1 MKVHLTVLSFL
12 VLKHQVQITTINTK
26 CSCSKSNFSI
36 QPKVFEF
43 LFLIALQVIC
53 SPQIL
58 VQLFDLHI
66 RNLES
71 VEHLDKHLDAG
82 NDSLRQSIRCQTK
95 TTSDRKS
102 SFVIEFRSPFFRAL
116 TFLDDFSLP

>member
-71 VEHLDKHLDAG
+71 VEHLDKHLVAG
-82 NDSLRQSIRCQTK
+82 NDSLRQSRQK
-95 TTSDRKS
+95 PLQLKDRKS
-102 SFVIEFRSPFFRAL
+102 SFVIEFRSTFFRAL

>member
-43 LFLIALQVIC
+43 LFLVALQVIC

-66 RNLES
+66 RKLES
-71 VEHLDKHLDAG
+71 VEHLDKHLVAG
-82 NDSLRQSIRCQTK
+82 NDSLRQSRQK
-95 TTSDRKS
+95 PLQLKDRKS

>member
-1 MKVHLTVLSFL
+1 MRPLFK
-12 VLKHQVQITTINTK
+12 I
-26 CSCSKSNFSI
+26 
-36 QPKVFEF
+36 KVFEF

-95 TTSDRKS
+95 TTSTQRSQKLIRHRISKS
-102 SFVIEFRSPFFRAL
+102 IFQ
-116 TFLDDFSLP
+116 SLNIP

>member
-1 MKVHLTVLSFL
+1 MRPLFK
-12 VLKHQVQITTINTK
+12 I
-26 CSCSKSNFSI
+26 
-36 QPKVFEF
+36 KVFEF

-82 NDSLRQSIRCQTK
+82 NDSLRQSRQK
-95 TTSDRKS
+95 PLQLKDRKS